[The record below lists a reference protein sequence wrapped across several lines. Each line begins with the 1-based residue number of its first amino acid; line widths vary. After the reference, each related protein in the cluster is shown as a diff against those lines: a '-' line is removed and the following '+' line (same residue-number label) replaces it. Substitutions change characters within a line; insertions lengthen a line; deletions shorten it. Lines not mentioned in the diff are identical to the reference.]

1 MTLIY
6 NFCKGCIL
14 TNMKKMKPLRL
25 LIIALILI
33 PFFGL
38 SQTEKT
44 ESIVTHI
51 SSQHL
56 FSINSLKHQP
66 IDTLCKN
73 GGSYSRGSNTE
84 TGELIRA
91 CQMTKSEDEC
101 LVVEYFYHENE
112 LIFILIGSDSRGQLD
127 EVYIV
132 NSEIIE
138 STLAI
143 NQSSEYLNDGLN
155 ILEEFNR

>member
-1 MTLIY
+1 MVEVTAEVQ
-6 NFCKGCIL
+6 IL
-14 TNMKKMKPLRL
+14 K
-25 LIIALILI
+25 
-33 PFFGL
+33 
-38 SQTEKT
+38 
-44 ESIVTHI
+44 
-51 SSQHL
+51 
-56 FSINSLKHQP
+56 
-66 IDTLCKN
+66 
-73 GGSYSRGSNTE
+73 